1 MTADDELHQAFAT
14 LTDHLHEEIGR
25 QIEQA
30 TAELTAAAREE
41 RERAVADATAEAAR
55 QADLRVAAALEK
67 AATLRADA
75 ETRAREEGRQI
86 GMEEGRFEGYE
97 QGKADAL
104 SQHRD
109 QQADELER
117 RAAESQR
124 DAGAARLRA
133 TAEAERLADGIRT
146 LDRARS
152 LSEILDT
159 LASCAARE
167 ADRVGILLAAGGRF
181 RGWRFIG
188 FDRSFDGGHDINI
201 SAEESG
207 VIDEALR
214 SASPATTEG
223 HVKPPSFT
231 ALPSD
236 CDGIAVPLFLTGQP
250 VGAVYAEVQRQ
261 KAEGKSTEEALEIL
275 ARHAARCLEAVT
287 ALSAARLLTDSS
299 DLALDGGSSRNGG
312 DGPADEDAAALRYA
326 RLLVSEI
333 RMYHEPEIAA
343 GRRERDLA
351 SRLGGEIARARS
363 LYEERVPAHVR
374 ERGDHFHDELVRTLA
389 NGDGELLES

>member
-1 MTADDELHQAFAT
+1 MTADDELQQAFAT

-55 QADLRVAAALEK
+55 QADVRVAAELEK

-86 GMEEGRFEGYE
+86 GMEEGRFDGYE

-104 SQHRD
+104 SQVRE
-109 QQADELER
+109 QQAEELER

-124 DAGAARLRA
+124 DAGAARSRA
-133 TAEAERLADGIRT
+133 TAAAERLADGIRT

-167 ADRVGILLAAGGRF
+167 ADRVGILLAADGRF

-188 FDRSFDGGHDINI
+188 FERSFDAASDIDI

-214 SASPATTEG
+214 SASPVTTEG
-223 HVKPPSFT
+223 HVKPPSFA

-236 CDGIAVPLFLTGQP
+236 CDGIAVPLFLSGQP

-287 ALSAARLLTDSS
+287 ALSAARLLTDAR
-299 DLALDGGSSRNGG
+299 DLALDGGAARNGG

-351 SRLGGEIARARS
+351 SRLGGEIARARV
-363 LYEERVPAHVR
+363 LYEERVPARVR

-389 NGDGELLES
+389 NGDGELLKS